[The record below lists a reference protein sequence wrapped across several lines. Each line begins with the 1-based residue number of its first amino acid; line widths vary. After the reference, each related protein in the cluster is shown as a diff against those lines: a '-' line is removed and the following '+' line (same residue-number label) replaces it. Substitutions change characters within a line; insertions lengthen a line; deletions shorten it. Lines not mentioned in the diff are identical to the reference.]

1 MGGADGCITEATT
14 DSKVDCA
21 CVPLAMHACASTRRQ
36 EVTLAAGDAAMG
48 VVALA
53 MGVGCGDSG
62 LGCCATANA
71 KRLEMKRPGMTADA
85 RASAARPCSVGDRRP
100 VWT

>member
-1 MGGADGCITEATT
+1 MSYDDTAGDMGGADGCITEATT

-53 MGVGCGDSG
+53 MGVGCDGG
-62 LGCCATANA
+62 GGGCRIA
-71 KRLEMKRPGMTADA
+71 TADA
-85 RASAARPCSVGDRRP
+85 DGMEI
-100 VWT
+100 